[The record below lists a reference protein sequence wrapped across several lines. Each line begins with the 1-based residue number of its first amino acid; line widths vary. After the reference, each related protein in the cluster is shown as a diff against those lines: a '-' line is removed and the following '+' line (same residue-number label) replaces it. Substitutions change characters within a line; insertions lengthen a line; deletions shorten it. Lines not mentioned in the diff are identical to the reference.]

1 MIKLINEKRKMP
13 VIAIDAIVL
22 RDMTALIK
30 ECNTEIGWLAL
41 SEKLEKDLYHVYEI
55 IPVKQ

>member
-22 RDMTALIK
+22 RDMAALIK

-41 SEKLEKDLYHVYEI
+41 SEKLEKDL
-55 IPVKQ
+55 